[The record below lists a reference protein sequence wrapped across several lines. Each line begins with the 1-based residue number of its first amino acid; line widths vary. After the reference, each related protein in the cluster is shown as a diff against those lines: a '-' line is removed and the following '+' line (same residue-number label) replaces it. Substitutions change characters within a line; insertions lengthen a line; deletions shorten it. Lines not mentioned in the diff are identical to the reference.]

1 MAGTARRL
9 AVDVRFI
16 TLSPAPLLPC
26 SSDSEELTQERHSG
40 TDTETGTET
49 GKWLEE
55 AVGRILYPEGR
66 RPFIW
71 AARYHT
77 ARAANPGTSPTQGGM
92 RGQTTLGPPIRP
104 CSAWGLPCPLRF
116 RRGGALLPHP
126 FTLTPGPNGG
136 GLLSAALSLALPR
149 PGVTRHA
156 ACRGVRTFLQD
167 RGPSGRPPPP
177 AAPSIPPVGDIDRY
191 RPPTGR
197 ISDFGFRI
205 SNFGFAAHR
214 PPSPSASP

>member
-1 MAGTARRL
+1 MCIRSPSFLNAREQS
-9 AVDVRFI
+9 
-16 TLSPAPLLPC
+16 LSLSESLSLSKYRDEVFLDPDTDSDCDSDGAPGKRH
-26 SSDSEELTQERHSG
+26 ERM
-40 TDTETGTET
+40 
-49 GKWLEE
+49 KWLEE

-126 FTLTPGPNGG
+126 FTLTPGLTGG

-156 ACRGVRTFLQD
+156 VCHGVRTFL
-167 RGPSGRPPPP
+167 
-177 AAPSIPPVGDIDRY
+177 
-191 RPPTGR
+191 
-197 ISDFGFRI
+197 
-205 SNFGFAAHR
+205 
-214 PPSPSASP
+214 